1 MEPSM
6 NQPVTILFLLMVTVP
21 ISWGDDWPQWMGPKR
36 DGIWRE
42 TGIVDAFPKNG
53 LSPLWKVPIAGGYS
67 GPAVADGL
75 VYVTDF
81 LTDGAKENDPGKRV
95 ELTGRE
101 RLHALHIADGKMAWT
116 HEYPVTYKISYPAGP
131 RATPTV
137 VGDTVYMLGAEGHL
151 TAIHAKSGK
160 TRWSKSLKDEYKV
173 ESPIWGF
180 CSHPL
185 VEDGVVYVIVGG
197 EGSVAVALNAETG
210 KELWRSL
217 SASEPG
223 YAPASIVDV
232 GGTRQLIIWHAEG
245 VNGLDPK
252 TGKVY
257 WTVPLKPNYGM
268 SIMAPQR
275 AGNRLFA
282 GGIGV
287 SLLLELAT
295 DQPTVKE
302 LWRGDTKRGVEC
314 VNSTPIVDGDYLY
327 GVNRFGQLRCV
338 ELATGKHI
346 WESFAAT
353 TGNRSAN
360 SGTGFLVKH
369 DDRYFIFSETG
380 DIVIAKLSPQGYDE
394 QSRTHLIDPSNE
406 AFGREVVWSHPAF
419 ANKTVYVRN
428 DKEIV
433 AYSLAK

>member
-1 MEPSM
+1 M
-6 NQPVTILFLLMVTVP
+6 NHPMTILSVLVMTAS
-21 ISWGDDWPQWMGPKR
+21 ISRGEDWPQWMGPQR

-42 TGIVDAFPKNG
+42 AGIVDTFPKDG
-53 LSPLWKVPIAGGYS
+53 LTPLWKVPVAGGYS
-67 GPAVADGL
+67 GPAVADRL

-95 ELTGRE
+95 ELNGLE
-101 RLHALHIADGKMAWT
+101 RLHAFDVADGKLRWKY
-116 HEYPVTYKISYPAGP
+116 EYPVTYKISYPAGP

-137 VGDTVYMLGAEGHL
+137 VDDKVYMLGAEGNL
-151 TAIHAKSGK
+151 TALDATSGK
-160 TRWSKSLKDEYKV
+160 VSWTKSLKDAYKV

-185 VEDGVVYVIVGG
+185 VDDGIVYVTVGG
-197 EGSVAVALNAETG
+197 EGSVAVALKAETG
-210 KELWRSL
+210 EEVWRSL
-217 SASEPG
+217 SAAEPG
-223 YAPASIVDV
+223 YAPASIVEV
-232 GGTRQLIIWHAEG
+232 GGTRLLIIWHAEA

-257 WTVPLKPNYGM
+257 WSVPLKPNYGM

-287 SLLLELAT
+287 SLLLELAEN
-295 DQPTVKE
+295 QPTAKE

-338 ELATGKHI
+338 ELATGRHV

-360 SGTGFLVKH
+360 SGTGFLVKNG
-369 DDRYFIFSETG
+369 DRYFIFSETG
-380 DIVIAKLSPQGYDE
+380 DLVIAELSPQGYVE
-394 QSRTHLIDPSNE
+394 KSRAHLIDPSNE
-406 AFGREVVWSHPAF
+406 AFGRDVVWCHPAF
-419 ANKTVYVRN
+419 AQKAVFVRN
-428 DKEIV
+428 DKELV